1 MSFYTVAI
9 LTSIAGLGLGM
20 GWVFAGK
27 RLFSRWDIPSHPD
40 GILVGRRLGAVY
52 LSIALLLFLGREAP
66 HSELRDALCTGMLF
80 GMIALA
86 CLGTM
91 EYRAGRVNALMLIS
105 VVLEIVLA
113 LGYASVLLQ

>member
-1 MSFYTVAI
+1 
-9 LTSIAGLGLGM
+9 
-20 GWVFAGK
+20 
-27 RLFSRWDIPSHPD
+27 
-40 GILVGRRLGAVY
+40 
-52 LSIALLLFLGREAP
+52 
-66 HSELRDALCTGMLF
+66 MLF

-105 VVLEIVLA
+105 VVLEIILA